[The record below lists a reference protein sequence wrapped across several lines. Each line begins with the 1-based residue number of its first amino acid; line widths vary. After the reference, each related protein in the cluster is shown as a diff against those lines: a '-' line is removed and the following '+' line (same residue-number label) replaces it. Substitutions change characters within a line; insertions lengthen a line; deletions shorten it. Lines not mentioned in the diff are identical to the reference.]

1 MRTMALRSMV
11 ERRLLVNYRVDPEYA
26 ATQLPPGFRP
36 QTVKGWAVAGICLLR
51 LGQVRPSI
59 LPGTRWGLR
68 SENAAHR
75 YAVEW
80 DTPTG
85 PATGVYIRRRDSGS
99 LLNVLAG
106 GRIFPG
112 QHGRAAFEVVETGTT
127 MHVRYTTADRSTEVD
142 VAGTIQPDGWWHG
155 SELFDSF
162 TSASDFFRRAPDG
175 YSPRRHG
182 GFDGIRL
189 YCDDWR
195 LRPFAVERAVS
206 SVYDAYP
213 AGTATLDCALVMTDV
228 SARWRSLP
236 GLASGATSWRLDARL
251 SAAVQVGGPGAV
263 AVAGIDRIARLDA
276 RHYVLTDQR

>member
-1 MRTMALRSMV
+1 MRTMVLRSVV

-26 ATQLPPGFRP
+26 ASQLPPGFRP
-36 QTVKGWAVAGICLLR
+36 QTVRGWAVAGICLLR
-51 LGQVRPSI
+51 LGRVLPSV
-59 LPGTRWGLR
+59 LPVTGWGLG

-106 GRIFPG
+106 GRVFPG
-112 QHGRAAFEVVETGTT
+112 QHGRATFEVTETETT

-142 VAGTIQPDGWWHG
+142 VAGTIQPDGWWRG

-162 TSASDFFRRAPDG
+162 AAASEFFRQGTDG
-175 YSPRRHG
+175 YSPRRDG
-182 GFDGIRL
+182 RFDCIRL
-189 YCDDWR
+189 RCTDWR
-195 LRPFAVERAVS
+195 LRPFAVERAGS

-213 AGTATLDCALVMTDV
+213 AGTAILDCALVMTNV
-228 SARWRSLP
+228 PAHWQSLS
-236 GLASGATSWRLDARL
+236 GLA
-251 SAAVQVGGPGAV
+251 VV
-263 AVAGIDRIARLDA
+263 
-276 RHYVLTDQR
+276 